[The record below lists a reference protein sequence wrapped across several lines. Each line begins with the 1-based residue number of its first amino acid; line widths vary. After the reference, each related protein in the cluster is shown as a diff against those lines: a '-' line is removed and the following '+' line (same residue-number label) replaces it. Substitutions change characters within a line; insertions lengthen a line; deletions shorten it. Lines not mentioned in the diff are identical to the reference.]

1 MALDDRSDH
10 ADSPSDAGKPAAG
23 SPSAGPPASPDPT
36 LVLEALRAHW
46 GELSGLDQKLLLMRF
61 FGNMTQDEIGG
72 QLGVPP
78 RQVAQLLGR
87 ALDVLHERRTE
98 PEPAPEPEP
107 EPAPGPG
114 SAA

>member
-10 ADSPSDAGKPAAG
+10 ADLPSDAGKSAACLL
-23 SPSAGPPASPDPT
+23 SAVPPASPEPT
-36 LVLEALRAHW
+36 RVLAALRTHW

-61 FGNMTQDEIGG
+61 FGNMTQDEIAG

-78 RQVAQLLGR
+78 RQVARLLRR
-87 ALDVLHERRTE
+87 ALSALHVRQAE
-98 PEPAPEPEP
+98 PEPEQEP
-107 EPAPGPG
+107 EPAPGPW

>member
-1 MALDDRSDH
+1 MALDDLSDH
-10 ADSPSDAGKPAAG
+10 ADPPSDAGKPAAG
-23 SPSAGPPASPDPT
+23 PPSAGPLGSPDPT
-36 LVLEALRAHW
+36 LVLEALRTHW

-87 ALDVLHERRTE
+87 ALDALNERRT
-98 PEPAPEPEP
+98 EPEP
-107 EPAPGPG
+107 EPAPGPWP
-114 SAA
+114 AA

>member
-10 ADSPSDAGKPAAG
+10 PDPPSDAGKPAAG
-23 SPSAGPPASPDPT
+23 PQAADRPAGPEPT

-61 FGNMTQDEIGG
+61 FGNMTQDEIAG
-72 QLGVPP
+72 QLGAPP

-87 ALDVLHERRTE
+87 ALDALNERL
-98 PEPAPEPEP
+98 PEPGPAP
-107 EPAPGPG
+107 EPAPGPWP
-114 SAA
+114 AA

>member
-10 ADSPSDAGKPAAG
+10 SDPPSDAGKPAAG
-23 SPSAGPPASPDPT
+23 SHSADPSARPEPT
-36 LVLEALRAHW
+36 LVLETLRAHW

-78 RQVAQLLGR
+78 RQVARLLRR
-87 ALDVLHERRTE
+87 ALDALDALHERRTE
-98 PEPAPEPEP
+98 PEPEPAPEPG
-107 EPAPGPG
+107 PA
-114 SAA
+114 A

>member
-10 ADSPSDAGKPAAG
+10 ADPPSDAGKPAAC
-23 SPSAGPPASPDPT
+23 SPSAGPSASQDPT
-36 LVLEALRAHW
+36 PVLEALCAHW
-46 GELSGLDQKLLLMRF
+46 GELSGRDQKLLLMRF

-78 RQVAQLLGR
+78 RQVARLLR
-87 ALDVLHERRTE
+87 QALDALHERRTD
-98 PEPAPEPEP
+98 PEPEQAP
-107 EPAPGPG
+107 EPG

>member
-1 MALDDRSDH
+1 MALDHRTDRVDL
-10 ADSPSDAGKPAAG
+10 PIDAANPAAG
-23 SPSAGPPASPDPT
+23 SRSADPLASPEPT

-61 FGNMTQDEIGG
+61 FGSMTQDEIGG

-87 ALDVLHERRTE
+87 ALDALNERRTE
-98 PEPAPEPEP
+98 PEPAPGSW
-107 EPAPGPG
+107 PA
-114 SAA
+114 A

>member
-1 MALDDRSDH
+1 MALDDLSDH
-10 ADSPSDAGKPAAG
+10 ADSPSDAGKPAACL
-23 SPSAGPPASPDPT
+23 PSAGPSASPDPT

-72 QLGVPP
+72 ELGVPP
-78 RQVAQLLGR
+78 RQVAKLLR
-87 ALDVLHERRTE
+87 HALDALDERR
-98 PEPAPEPEP
+98 PEPEP
-107 EPAPGPG
+107 EPAPEPG

>member
-10 ADSPSDAGKPAAG
+10 SDPPSDAAKPAPDVHAAG
-23 SPSAGPPASPDPT
+23 QPASPEPT

-61 FGNMTQDEIGG
+61 FGNMTQDEIGS

-78 RQVAQLLGR
+78 RQVAQLLRR
-87 ALDVLHERRTE
+87 ALDALNERQ
-98 PEPAPEPEP
+98 PEP
-107 EPAPGPG
+107 EPAPG

>member
-1 MALDDRSDH
+1 MALDDLCDH
-10 ADSPSDAGKPAAG
+10 ADPPSDAGKPAAG
-23 SPSAGPPASPDPT
+23 PPSDGPLASPDPT
-36 LVLEALRAHW
+36 LVLEALRTHW
-46 GELSGLDQKLLLMRF
+46 GDLSGLDQKLLLMRF

-78 RQVAQLLGR
+78 RQVARLLRR
-87 ALDVLHERRTE
+87 ALDALHERRAE
-98 PEPAPEPEP
+98 PEQEP

>member
-1 MALDDRSDH
+1 MALDHRIDH
-10 ADSPSDAGKPAAG
+10 ADLPSDEGK
-23 SPSAGPPASPDPT
+23 PSAGSHSADPPASPEPT

-46 GELSGLDQKLLLMRF
+46 DELSGLDQKLLLMQF

-87 ALDVLHERRTE
+87 ALDALNERRT
-98 PEPAPEPEP
+98 EPEP
-107 EPAPGPG
+107 EPAPGPWP
-114 SAA
+114 AA

>member
-1 MALDDRSDH
+1 MALDDRIDH
-10 ADSPSDAGKPAAG
+10 AELPSDAGKPAADLQ
-23 SPSAGPPASPDPT
+23 SADPPASPEPT
-36 LVLEALRAHW
+36 LVLEALRTHW

-78 RQVAQLLGR
+78 RQVARLLRR
-87 ALDVLHERRTE
+87 ALGALHEWQAE
-98 PEPAPEPEP
+98 PGPEQEP

>member
-1 MALDDRSDH
+1 MALDDLSDH
-10 ADSPSDAGKPAAG
+10 ADPPSDAGKPAAG
-23 SPSAGPPASPDPT
+23 SPSAGPLASPDPT

-46 GELSGLDQKLLLMRF
+46 GELSSLNQKLLLMRF

-78 RQVAQLLGR
+78 CQAAQLLR
-87 ALDVLHERRTE
+87 HALEALHERRTE
-98 PEPAPEPEP
+98 PGLEPAPEP
-107 EPAPGPG
+107 G

>member
-1 MALDDRSDH
+1 MALDDRIDH
-10 ADSPSDAGKPAAG
+10 ADPPCDAGKPAAG
-23 SPSAGPPASPDPT
+23 PLSASPLASPDPT
-36 LVLEALRAHW
+36 LVLEALRTHW

-61 FGNMTQDEIGG
+61 FGNMTQDEISG

-78 RQVAQLLGR
+78 RQVARLLRR
-87 ALDVLHERRTE
+87 ALDALHERRAE
-98 PEPAPEPEP
+98 PEQEP